1 MQLLWELNVWKDLVQ
16 FPAYDKYFMNS
27 ADNKNDNT
35 SKLII
40 WMSSHVILWISDRQ
54 YITWWCGKECQ
65 GCFHSRP
72 KSFGSSFLQTT
83 VSPLRF
89 INENLSLK

>member
-40 WMSSHVILWISDRQ
+40 WMSSHVSLWISDRQ
-54 YITWWCGKECQ
+54 NI
-65 GCFHSRP
+65 
-72 KSFGSSFLQTT
+72 
-83 VSPLRF
+83 
-89 INENLSLK
+89 